1 MTLAQTGDQIQVQG
15 QKATLRKSLKAQR
28 AKLKTEVPALNWGP
42 AQLEK
47 TLSFIAELI
56 PINSFFQQNIA
67 SYFPIQ
73 SELDLTG
80 GSTEKWLF
88 PSAQKD
94 GTLLWFERGALS
106 LENWVLTPFG
116 TKERPLNQCYPLD
129 NYNLPII
136 MMVPALAVDL
146 QGYRMGYGGG
156 FYDRLIEKYSNKIV
170 SICCIYDDLIIAEL
184 PREKQDKPVD
194 IIVSEKKI
202 LEITN
207 RNQLL
212 CKLRT

>member
-15 QKATLRKSLKAQR
+15 QKATLRESLKAKR
-28 AKLKTEVPALNWGP
+28 AQLKTEVPALNWGP
-42 AQLEK
+42 AQLAK
-47 TLSFIAELI
+47 TLSFLTEL
-56 PINSFFQQNIA
+56 NSKNAFFQKTIA

-80 GSTEKWLF
+80 ESTEKWLF

-94 GTLLWFERGALS
+94 GTLLWFERGALG

-116 TKERPLNQCYPLD
+116 TKERPLDQCHPLD
-129 NYNLPII
+129 NYDLPMIVL
-136 MMVPALAVDL
+136 VPALAVDL

-156 FYDRLIEKYSNKIV
+156 FYDRLLEQYSHKIISV
-170 SICCIYDDLIIAEL
+170 CCIYDDLIMDEL
-184 PREKQDKPVD
+184 LREKHDKPVD